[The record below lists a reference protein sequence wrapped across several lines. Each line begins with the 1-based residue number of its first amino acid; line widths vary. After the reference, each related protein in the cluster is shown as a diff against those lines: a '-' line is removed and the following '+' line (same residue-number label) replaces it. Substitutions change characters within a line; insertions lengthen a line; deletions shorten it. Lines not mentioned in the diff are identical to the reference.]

1 MMKQDPYKVLGV
13 DRSATDDDIKKAF
26 RRLAKQHHPDRNNNS
41 KYAESRFK
49 EISEAYEILI
59 DREKRRSFDTYG
71 HDFNSYGFSRENPFH
86 PQGPSGYNFNFR
98 NYGNTGFG
106 MFDDVFSDFFRTE
119 GRRNSRRSVPRKGDN
134 LEYDLSIEFEQAYFG
149 VSADVRV
156 LERRITVRIPPGVDT
171 GSVVRV
177 PGQGAPG
184 SRGGEA
190 GDLFINI
197 AVAQHRLFRRDGVDI
212 HLEVPISIKEA
223 ILGARVEVPSP
234 EGRLLLKVPA
244 GTQSGAKFR
253 FRGKGFPSLK
263 EDRRGDFFVT
273 TRIVIP
279 DTVDTLSKDLISEF
293 DRLNPVRL
301 REGL

>member
-1 MMKQDPYKVLGV
+1 MVSLGKTLSV
-13 DRSATDDDIKKAF
+13 T
-26 RRLAKQHHPDRNNNS
+26 
-41 KYAESRFK
+41 
-49 EISEAYEILI
+49 
-59 DREKRRSFDTYG
+59 
-71 HDFNSYGFSRENPFH
+71 
-86 PQGPSGYNFNFR
+86 QGPSGHNFNFG
-98 NYGNTGFG
+98 NYGNSGFG
-106 MFDDVFSDFFRTE
+106 MFEDVFSEFFRTE
-119 GRRNSRRSVPRKGDN
+119 GRRNGRRSVPRKGDN
-134 LEYDLSIEFEQAYFG
+134 LEYDLAIEFEQAYFG

-156 LERRITVRIPPGVDT
+156 LDRRITVRIPPGVDT

-184 SRGGEA
+184 SRGGES

-223 ILGARVEVPSP
+223 ILGARVEAPGP
-234 EGRLLLKVPA
+234 EGRLALKVPA
-244 GTQSGAKFR
+244 GTQSGTSFR

-263 EDRRGDFFVT
+263 NEQRGDFFIT

-279 DTVDTLSKDLISEF
+279 DKVNASSEDLISEF
-293 DRLNPVRL
+293 DKLNPVRL